1 MDNFFLGSE
10 IRFGNSTYR
19 VINRIGCWGPDF
31 QYPVYESECFVNNI
45 RVPNRALKTLSR
57 TVAGGQPI
65 WEEEGI
71 WENVNKD
78 ITEMLDCFIDPG
90 IDTTL
95 LLFDERFYINSNNV
109 QYICIAFA
117 LQENMSLRTAMLLD
131 QRFSQGFTVPQIR
144 RAASN
149 MVSAIRDLHHFS
161 LNHTELSA
169 GHLVCS
175 PQHIKVAAT
184 CSAFEVDWHAGF
196 AANHFLPIN
205 RISDWGRAPD
215 IVDNEEAQLP
225 HELEEALAAQPPRG
239 LLEAAAAEG
248 DIEAQLNFWN
258 QNQFLHVANY
268 IDEIGILPETWEQL
282 LENSEAQMPIHGLA
296 GRFTNEFINFLRTCL
311 RMNQYA
317 RPDTLGLLN
326 DDFLGPVG
334 MMSEEDFRL
343 SLLQQNH

>member
-1 MDNFFLGSE
+1 M
-10 IRFGNSTYR
+10 
-19 VINRIGCWGPDF
+19 
-31 QYPVYESECFVNNI
+31 YESECFVNNI

-205 RISDWGRAPD
+205 RISDWGRAP
-215 IVDNEEAQLP
+215 ILLTMRRLSYLMNWRRHWRLSHLVDCWRPQLQK
-225 HELEEALAAQPPRG
+225 E
-239 LLEAAAAEG
+239 
-248 DIEAQLNFWN
+248 ISKLN
-258 QNQFLHVANY
+258 LTSGTS
-268 IDEIGILPETWEQL
+268 I
-282 LENSEAQMPIHGLA
+282 MP
-296 GRFTNEFINFLRTCL
+296 T
-311 RMNQYA
+311 
-317 RPDTLGLLN
+317 
-326 DDFLGPVG
+326 G
-334 MMSEEDFRL
+334 MMYGV
-343 SLLQQNH
+343 

>member
-1 MDNFFLGSE
+1 MILSQSPPHFCFPLCVQAGISISLMDNFFLGSE

-205 RISDWGRAPD
+205 RISDWGRAP
-215 IVDNEEAQLP
+215 ILLTMRRLSYLMNWRRHWRLSHLVDCWRPQLQK
-225 HELEEALAAQPPRG
+225 E
-239 LLEAAAAEG
+239 
-248 DIEAQLNFWN
+248 ISKLN
-258 QNQFLHVANY
+258 LTSGTS
-268 IDEIGILPETWEQL
+268 I
-282 LENSEAQMPIHGLA
+282 MP
-296 GRFTNEFINFLRTCL
+296 T
-311 RMNQYA
+311 
-317 RPDTLGLLN
+317 
-326 DDFLGPVG
+326 G
-334 MMSEEDFRL
+334 MMYGV
-343 SLLQQNH
+343 

>member
-1 MDNFFLGSE
+1 
-10 IRFGNSTYR
+10 
-19 VINRIGCWGPDF
+19 
-31 QYPVYESECFVNNI
+31 
-45 RVPNRALKTLSR
+45 
-57 TVAGGQPI
+57 
-65 WEEEGI
+65 
-71 WENVNKD
+71 
-78 ITEMLDCFIDPG
+78 
-90 IDTTL
+90 
-95 LLFDERFYINSNNV
+95 
-109 QYICIAFA
+109 
-117 LQENMSLRTAMLLD
+117 MLLD

-258 QNQFLHVANY
+258 QYHANRH
-268 IDEIGILPETWEQL
+268 DVWSIGVVV
-282 LENSEAQMPIHGLA
+282 LELA
-296 GRFTNEFINFLRTCL
+296 YGKI
-311 RMNQYA
+311 
-317 RPDTLGLLN
+317 
-326 DDFLGPVG
+326 
-334 MMSEEDFRL
+334 
-343 SLLQQNH
+343 